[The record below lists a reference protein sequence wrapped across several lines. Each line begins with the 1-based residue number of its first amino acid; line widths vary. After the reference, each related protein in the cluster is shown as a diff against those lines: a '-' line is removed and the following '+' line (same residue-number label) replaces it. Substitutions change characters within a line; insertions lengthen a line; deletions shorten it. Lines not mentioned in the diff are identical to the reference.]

1 MFAAYSS
8 NMNMAS
14 DAVFA
19 PACQSAC
26 DTVSM
31 DAAH

>member
-1 MFAAYSS
+1 MFTAYSS

-14 DAVFA
+14 DAASA
-19 PACQSAC
+19 PACQSARAA
-26 DTVSM
+26 VPM